1 MQKDLLLINAPSA
14 FQSYSGTRVNAVV
27 QNFPLLSLA
36 YLSAIARREG
46 FRAAVLDLGVE
57 SNPYKT
63 LHQALDFYSPKFV
76 GITSTTPIFPEV
88 LGLSKI
94 IRDHIGNR
102 ATLILGGPH
111 ASALPEEALRQ
122 SAFDILV
129 VGEGEDA
136 LVEILQEKSLSAIKG
151 IYYRNGEKIEHTE
164 SRVLT
169 ENLDSLPLPALDLFD
184 LKRYTFPRLLYKASP
199 MTHYMTS
206 RGCVYGCTFCN
217 KNIFGR
223 KFRTKSPELV
233 VDEMEYILRLGIKEI
248 RITDDMFT
256 TDMERAKTICRL
268 IIKRKLKFPWNLG
281 AGLRVDSVDEE
292 FLRLAKE
299 AGLYQVSLAF
309 ESGDQNSLNS
319 INKGITIEQSRNAM
333 KLVKKVG
340 LESVGF
346 FMFGLP
352 GDTEESLKK
361 TTDFAIELMPDMAK
375 VTITNPF
382 PGTELFRQY
391 EEKGLI
397 KSKDWTL
404 YNLHNPGEI
413 YEHPNL
419 SFKTMR
425 DYYNKF
431 YFKFY
436 LNPKYLLKRI
446 IQTLKTGT
454 FFVNV
459 YYGFQTFFPN
469 ILRTKPP
476 LYETKF
482 EK

>member
-1 MQKDLLLINAPSA
+1 MHKDLLLLNAPSA
-14 FQSYSGTRVNAVV
+14 FQSYSGTRMNAVV

-36 YLSAIARREG
+36 YLSAVARKAG
-46 FRAAVLDLGVE
+46 FSVAVLDLGIE
-57 SNPYKT
+57 ANPYKT
-63 LHQALDFYSPKFV
+63 LHKALDFYSPKFV

-88 LGLSKI
+88 AGLSRI
-94 IRDHIGNR
+94 IRDHMGNR

-122 SAFDILV
+122 SFFDVLV
-129 VGEGEDA
+129 FGEGEDT
-136 LVEILQEKSLSAIKG
+136 LVEILQGKPLNEIKG
-151 IYYRNGEKIEHTE
+151 IYYRNGETIEHTE
-164 SRVLT
+164 PRILPDS
-169 ENLDSLPLPALDLFD
+169 LDSLPFPALDLFD
-184 LKRYTFPRLLYKASP
+184 LNRYTFPRLLYKASP
-199 MTHYMTS
+199 MSHYMTS

-223 KFRTKSPELV
+223 RFRKKSPELV
-233 VDEMEYILRLGIKEI
+233 VEEMDYMLRMGIKEI

-268 IIKRKLKFPWNLG
+268 ILKKKLKFPWNLG

-319 INKGITIEQSRNAM
+319 INKGITLEQSRNAM

-340 LESVGF
+340 IESVGF

-361 TTDFAIELMPDMAK
+361 TTNFAIELMPDMAK

-382 PGTELFRQY
+382 PGTELFRRY

-419 SFKTMR
+419 SFKMMR
-425 DYYNKF
+425 EYYNKF

-436 LNPKYLLKRI
+436 FNPKYLWQRLCLSLKNR
-446 IQTLKTGT
+446 T
-454 FFVNV
+454 FFVDA
-459 YYGFQTFFPN
+459 YYGFQTFFP
-469 ILRTKPP
+469 ISLRTKPP
-476 LYETKF
+476 VSDKKF
-482 EK
+482 ED